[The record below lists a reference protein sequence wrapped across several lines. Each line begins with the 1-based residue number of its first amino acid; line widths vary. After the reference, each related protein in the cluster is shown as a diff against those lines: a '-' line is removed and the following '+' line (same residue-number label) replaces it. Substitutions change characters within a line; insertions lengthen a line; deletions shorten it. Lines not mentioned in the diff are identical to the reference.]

1 MRVLWLSHLLPY
13 PPRSGV
19 QLRSFNLLKE
29 VSRQHEVHFLAFNQ
43 PALVADEDVPSAV
56 SALGQF
62 CRVLDVLPIPS
73 ERSPAAKSMLA
84 ARSLF
89 SKYPYTLNWLHSAS
103 FTGALRLYARQ
114 YKYDLVHFDTISL
127 APYRRLV
134 RSLPASMTHHNIESD
149 MMLRRAALEKN
160 WLRRAYF
167 WQEGRRLRIYER
179 VTARNFDVHL
189 TCSELDANRL
199 RKIAPGA
206 VTAVI
211 PNGVDTHYFDP
222 RAFLRDQQPES
233 LVFAGGLDWYPNA
246 SAMRFFIDQV
256 WPVLKA
262 ARPNATLTVIG
273 RKPPTWLTDA
283 AAADSNINVP
293 GFVDDVRPHIAA
305 AQVYICPIF
314 DGGGTKLKVLDALS
328 MGVPIVAHPVA
339 CEGIDVTPERNVLLA
354 STPDEFFK
362 QIIRLFA
369 DRQLR
374 QALAQSGRK
383 LAEEK
388 YDFDEIGR
396 LLCNLYD
403 RLGNRVLP

>member
-43 PALVADEDVPSAV
+43 PALVADADVPSAV

-73 ERSPAAKSMLA
+73 ERSPAAKPMLA

-89 SKYPYTLNWLHSAS
+89 SKYPYTLNWLRSAS
-103 FTGALRLYARQ
+103 FASALRLYGRQ
-114 YKYDLVHFDTISL
+114 SKYDLVHFDTISL

-149 MMLRRAALEKN
+149 MMLRRAVLEKN
-160 WLRRAYF
+160 WVRRAYYL
-167 WQEGRRLRIYER
+167 QEGWRLRIYER
-179 VTARNFDVHL
+179 VTARDFDVHL

-206 VTAVI
+206 ATAVI
-211 PNGVDTHYFDP
+211 PNGVDTQYFDP
-222 RAFLRDQQPES
+222 RMFLCDQRPES

-246 SAMRFFIDQV
+246 SAMLFFVAKV
-256 WPVLKA
+256 WPLLK
-262 ARPNATLTVIG
+262 RTLPNATLTVIG
-273 RKPPTWLTDA
+273 RRPPKWLIDA
-283 AAADSNINVP
+283 AAADPSVKVL

-305 AQVYICPIF
+305 AQVYVCPIF

-328 MGVPIVAHPVA
+328 MGIPIVAHPVA
-339 CEGIDVTPERNVLLA
+339 CEGIDVSPERNVLLA
-354 STPDEFFK
+354 STPDEFVN
-362 QIIRLFA
+362 QIGRLFA
-369 DRQLR
+369 DRQFR
-374 QALAQSGRK
+374 ERLAEEGRK

-388 YDFDEIGR
+388 YDFEEIGR
-396 LLCNLYD
+396 LLCDLYE
-403 RLGNRVLP
+403 RIGNPAHP